1 MTHNIFAWTEP
12 TPPDGYPA
20 YVSINR
26 DEQGRHTI
34 TVRSRG
40 NGGRDVVTVEMPV
53 ESFETMLTDIAAD
66 LYRDERPNAEV
77 TGLGRNR
84 SNDD

>member
-1 MTHNIFAWTEP
+1 MTTTTNIFAWTEA

-20 YVSINR
+20 YVSVNR

-40 NGGRDVVTVEMPV
+40 DGGRNVVTVEMPV
-53 ESFETMLTDIAAD
+53 EQFEALLGNLAAD
-66 LYRDERPNAEV
+66 LYRGEAQ
-77 TGLGRNR
+77 T
-84 SNDD
+84 